1 MNNSQLI
8 SFLQA
13 EIQRLRALGSPAARF
28 AAAQLER
35 SAVLLKFTGANSEEE
50 FDDRIAANEASV
62 AEQHYLHGFQEGRL
76 RGIDEAK
83 AVIRHFQWSRN

>member
-1 MNNSQLI
+1 MNNAQLI
-8 SFLQA
+8 AFLSA

-62 AEQHYLHGFQEGRL
+62 AEQHFQRGFREGRM

-83 AVIRHFQWSRN
+83 SVIRHFRWSRN